1 MSDKKRAVQ
10 FLPFNGLRGYD
21 EMIRKKRKIKEP
33 KKEISERRAAFLDL
47 MIRSMSRGDL
57 IRCIFYKEDHYEEES
72 GIASKVDEI
81 KRSNTYVY
89 ASIFGLLIVAGGV
102 WYYVKIKGEF

>member
-33 KKEISERRAAFLDL
+33 KKEISERSA
-47 MIRSMSRGDL
+47 
-57 IRCIFYKEDHYEEES
+57 CIVH
-72 GIASKVDEI
+72 
-81 KRSNTYVY
+81 
-89 ASIFGLLIVAGGV
+89 LLVI
-102 WYYVKIKGEF
+102 

>member
-47 MIRSMSRGDL
+47 MIRSMSRGD
-57 IRCIFYKEDHYEEES
+57 
-72 GIASKVDEI
+72 
-81 KRSNTYVY
+81 
-89 ASIFGLLIVAGGV
+89 
-102 WYYVKIKGEF
+102 

>member
-21 EMIRKKRKIKEP
+21 EMIREKRKIKDP
-33 KKEISERRAAFLDL
+33 KKELSERRAAFLDL

-81 KRSNTYVY
+81 KKE
-89 ASIFGLLIVAGGV
+89 IVVNDKTIPFSDIWELHDWGRA
-102 WYYVKIKGEF
+102 K

>member
-33 KKEISERRAAFLDL
+33 KKEISERRGAFLDL

-81 KRSNTYVY
+81 KKEADCIIKLNT
-89 ASIFGLLIVAGGV
+89 
-102 WYYVKIKGEF
+102 